1 MRDNC
6 ADKFAR
12 GRLGMDHGSG
22 NRSAA
27 SRAAFHAAGPALA
40 TLFAKIVFGCL
51 APGGCRFDDARPW
64 LVSAIVFVVCW
75 LGLTMLITVI
85 ERHRRRASTHG

>member
-1 MRDNC
+1 
-6 ADKFAR
+6 
-12 GRLGMDHGSG
+12 MDQESSR
-22 NRSAA
+22 RSAA
-27 SRAAFHAAGPALA
+27 ARAAFYAAGPAVA
-40 TLFAKIVFGCL
+40 TLVGKIILTCL
-51 APGGCRFDDARPW
+51 ASDGCRFDDARPW